1 MTNVETSMGH
11 SAGKARKSG
20 ANTWKRRSKG
30 TGPIKNRNLY
40 ILTAAIL
47 VIAVIAVII
56 FISVGKNKNVK
67 DLYFEIETKNFV
79 NFMSDIIK
87 KQNDSMAKTKPLRE
101 QPSRTRHEISVKLS
115 NLGSGGNQG
124 LNIPEQAIDVI
135 NSSKLVLN
143 SRYDLKNDI
152 QTGSLSFLLEGQS
165 FLDINTFLDKNIMG
179 LQIPVIYDK
188 YFVLDK
194 NNVSYAFDRFGI
206 DMPAKK
212 ILIPSE
218 INDTLKIPLV
228 EFKDIFT
235 DYIAFME
242 DIIAEQ
248 NISITKNVK
257 LKQVEYPVSNYNNP
271 VLQGKNEQQDN
282 DKQKQQNLVTV
293 KSETSS
299 KSEES
304 SKSGAASELGVAS
317 KSDIKLE
324 PETVYQPQESSN
336 NKTKSG
342 KYDIFTIKLNE
353 DEFKAV
359 AEKTI
364 DMLCSDKRLFDITLG
379 KTYTVCEMLKDA
391 GYFDLSKDLEAAY
404 NQAKKYEDINM
415 LKQDLLN
422 IIKYSS
428 FPEGFNMA
436 LTVDKSGN
444 IVDRKISFANKM
456 EGESKRMF
464 SLHAGQFFTRLVIE
478 QESSESKSEN
488 SLGTD
493 NSNAVIEIEIIRQEE
508 ASRNF
513 IYINCVNNIWP
524 DFKAAINTTKTS
536 SEDNK
541 KKTLNT
547 NYILDIDLTCTE
559 LGIEKGNMLIDV
571 KREDRYGIDFTLPE
585 INEDTAVDIKSITE
599 DGIETVKT
607 EIQFSAAKFLLTNQ
621 YLINA
626 FTSED

>member
-40 ILTAAIL
+40 ILTSAIL

-299 KSEES
+299 KF
-304 SKSGAASELGVAS
+304 GAASLLGVVS

-324 PETVYQPQESSN
+324 PETVYQSQESSN
-336 NKTKSG
+336 NRSKSD

-493 NSNAVIEIEIIRQEE
+493 NSNAVIEIEIIRQDK
-508 ASRNF
+508 AGRNF

>member
-40 ILTAAIL
+40 ILTSAIL

-299 KSEES
+299 KF
-304 SKSGAASELGVAS
+304 GAASLLGVVS

-324 PETVYQPQESSN
+324 PETVYQSQESSN
-336 NKTKSG
+336 NRSKSD

>member
-299 KSEES
+299 KF
-304 SKSGAASELGVAS
+304 GAASLLGVVS

-324 PETVYQPQESSN
+324 PETVYQSQESSN
-336 NKTKSG
+336 NRSKSD

>member
-1 MTNVETSMGH
+1 
-11 SAGKARKSG
+11 
-20 ANTWKRRSKG
+20 
-30 TGPIKNRNLY
+30 
-40 ILTAAIL
+40 
-47 VIAVIAVII
+47 
-56 FISVGKNKNVK
+56 
-67 DLYFEIETKNFV
+67 
-79 NFMSDIIK
+79 
-87 KQNDSMAKTKPLRE
+87 
-101 QPSRTRHEISVKLS
+101 
-115 NLGSGGNQG
+115 
-124 LNIPEQAIDVI
+124 
-135 NSSKLVLN
+135 
-143 SRYDLKNDI
+143 
-152 QTGSLSFLLEGQS
+152 
-165 FLDINTFLDKNIMG
+165 
-179 LQIPVIYDK
+179 
-188 YFVLDK
+188 
-194 NNVSYAFDRFGI
+194 
-206 DMPAKK
+206 
-212 ILIPSE
+212 
-218 INDTLKIPLV
+218 
-228 EFKDIFT
+228 
-235 DYIAFME
+235 
-242 DIIAEQ
+242 
-248 NISITKNVK
+248 
-257 LKQVEYPVSNYNNP
+257 
-271 VLQGKNEQQDN
+271 
-282 DKQKQQNLVTV
+282 
-293 KSETSS
+293 
-299 KSEES
+299 
-304 SKSGAASELGVAS
+304 
-317 KSDIKLE
+317 
-324 PETVYQPQESSN
+324 
-336 NKTKSG
+336 
-342 KYDIFTIKLNE
+342 
-353 DEFKAV
+353 
-359 AEKTI
+359 
-364 DMLCSDKRLFDITLG
+364 MLCSDKRLFDITLG

-404 NQAKKYEDINM
+404 NQAKKYEDINI

-428 FPEGFNMA
+428 FPEGFNMT

-547 NYILDIDLTCTE
+547 NYILDIDLTCMK
-559 LGIEKGNMLIDV
+559 LGIEKRNMLIDV
-571 KREDRYGIDFTLPE
+571 KREDRYGIDFALPE
-585 INEDTAVDIKSITE
+585 INEDTAIDIKSITE

>member
-40 ILTAAIL
+40 ILTSAIL

-299 KSEES
+299 KF
-304 SKSGAASELGVAS
+304 GAASLLGVVS

-324 PETVYQPQESSN
+324 PETVYQSQESSN
-336 NKTKSG
+336 NRSKSD

-404 NQAKKYEDINM
+404 NQSKKYEDINM

>member
-40 ILTAAIL
+40 ILTSAIL

-299 KSEES
+299 KF
-304 SKSGAASELGVAS
+304 GAASLLGVVS

-324 PETVYQPQESSN
+324 PETVYQSQESSN
-336 NKTKSG
+336 NRSKSG
-342 KYDIFTIKLNE
+342 KYDVFTIKLNE

>member
-299 KSEES
+299 KF
-304 SKSGAASELGVAS
+304 GAASLLGVVS

-324 PETVYQPQESSN
+324 PETVFQSQESSN
-336 NKTKSG
+336 NRSKSD
-342 KYDIFTIKLNE
+342 KYDIFTIRLDE

-364 DMLCSDKRLFDITLG
+364 DMLCSDKRLFDITLS
-379 KTYTVCEMLKDA
+379 KAYPVLEMLKEA

-428 FPEGFNMA
+428 FPEGFNMT
-436 LTVDKSGN
+436 LTVDKSSN

-464 SLHAGQFFTRLVIE
+464 NLHAGQFFTKLFIE
-478 QESSESKSEN
+478 QESNESKSEN
-488 SLGTD
+488 SLVTD
-493 NSNAVIEIEIIRQEE
+493 NNNAVIEIEIIRQEE

>member
-40 ILTAAIL
+40 ILTSAIL

-299 KSEES
+299 KF
-304 SKSGAASELGVAS
+304 GAASLLGVVS

-324 PETVYQPQESSN
+324 PETVYQSQESSN
-336 NKTKSG
+336 NRSKSG
-342 KYDIFTIKLNE
+342 KYDVFTIKLNE

-404 NQAKKYEDINM
+404 NQSKKYEDINM

-493 NSNAVIEIEIIRQEE
+493 NSNAVIEIEIIRQDK
-508 ASRNF
+508 AGRNF

>member
-40 ILTAAIL
+40 ILTSAIL

-299 KSEES
+299 KF
-304 SKSGAASELGVAS
+304 GAASLLGVVS

-324 PETVYQPQESSN
+324 PETVYQSQESSN
-336 NKTKSG
+336 NRSKSG
-342 KYDIFTIKLNE
+342 KYDVFTIKLNE

-493 NSNAVIEIEIIRQEE
+493 NSNAVIEIEIIRQDK
-508 ASRNF
+508 AGRNF

>member
-40 ILTAAIL
+40 ILTSAIL

-299 KSEES
+299 KF
-304 SKSGAASELGVAS
+304 GAASLLGVVS

-324 PETVYQPQESSN
+324 PETVYQSQESSN
-336 NKTKSG
+336 NRSKSD

-404 NQAKKYEDINM
+404 NQSKKYEDINM

-493 NSNAVIEIEIIRQEE
+493 NSNAVIEIEIIRQDK
-508 ASRNF
+508 AGRNF

>member
-40 ILTAAIL
+40 ILTSAIL

-299 KSEES
+299 KF
-304 SKSGAASELGVAS
+304 GAASLLGVVS

-324 PETVYQPQESSN
+324 PETVYQSQESSN
-336 NKTKSG
+336 NRSKSG
-342 KYDIFTIKLNE
+342 KYDVFTIKLNE

-585 INEDTAVDIKSITE
+585 INEDTAITYQYSIGFIIHSRLVFLI
-599 DGIETVKT
+599 GIS
-607 EIQFSAAKFLLTNQ
+607 IR
-621 YLINA
+621 I
-626 FTSED
+626 